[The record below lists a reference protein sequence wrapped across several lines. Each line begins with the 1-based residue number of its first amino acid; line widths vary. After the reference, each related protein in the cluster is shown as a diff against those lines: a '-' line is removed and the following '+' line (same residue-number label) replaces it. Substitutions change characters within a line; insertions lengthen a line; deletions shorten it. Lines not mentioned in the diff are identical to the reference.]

1 MFTSLSHDLVTSL
14 ENIYINR
21 KKLSKI
27 NLRGE
32 AAVLLYLLQCQK
44 EGFITPG
51 MLSEALNI
59 STARVAASLNS
70 LEKKALIVR
79 VINKKDRRQI
89 IITLTNNGQKQAKEL
104 KELQIKHLSFLLK
117 ELGEKDAFEVIRIA
131 KRIEKIFEKTKKES
145 KEE

>member
-1 MFTSLSHDLVTSL
+1 MFTSLAHDLVTSL

-32 AAVLLYLLQCQK
+32 AAVLLYLLQCQE
-44 EGFITPG
+44 EGLITPG
-51 MLSEALNI
+51 KLSEALNI

-89 IITLTNNGQKQAKEL
+89 IITLTNNGQKQAKDL